1 MCEKVYRGAHTISL
15 SLLSVTFAA
24 ALPAYRKSGKSHR
37 PPRCV
42 SHQDPQPGPF
52 HNNRG
57 PLSLSLSFNNR
68 SFATAFFSILPC
80 RLRCPL
86 GARHPPTAQLWFL
99 IRFISPPSSQT
110 RKRAVLYSTGFA
122 FERIGT
128 SRQILSDPAQ
138 PLATI
143 APHRNKI

>member
-15 SLLSVTFAA
+15 SCLWLLLLLFLPIGSLANRIGPLAA
-24 ALPAYRKSGKSHR
+24 FLIRTPS
-37 PPRCV
+37 
-42 SHQDPQPGPF
+42 
-52 HNNRG
+52 RG
-57 PLSLSLSFNNR
+57 PSIIIGDLSLSLSFNNR